1 MANKHTDNTHTH
13 SSRHTLTHTGHIHC
27 VSFEPHIECKWRK
40 FKLQTNNFRKMCD
53 VNFVSHFFCPF
64 LAIPLA
70 PACHT
75 PLRPTPY
82 PASLLIA
89 CCMHGYA
96 WVCACV
102 FLCPFYPFNM
112 ANGNSFL
119 CLFNLINIFK
129 WELDNLKPIN
139 EHKCQIHCL

>member
-1 MANKHTDNTHTH
+1 MANKHTQAHTHTH
-13 SSRHTLTHTGHIHC
+13 TVTYTEHIHC
-27 VSFEPHIECKWRK
+27 VSFEPHSECKWRK

-64 LAIPLA
+64 RFSLSASLPHQ
-70 PACHT
+70 P
-75 PLRPTPY
+75 PPPTPS
-82 PASLLIA
+82 PPTQLIA

-96 WVCACV
+96 CVCAVCV

-112 ANGNSFL
+112 ANGSSFL